1 MSKFLSNFEVVKFSV
16 VIFCVK
22 KYCFILHQKLVTFC
36 VKTLLHFGSIV
47 VTSRVNVTLCVIGCY
62 ILR

>member
-1 MSKFLSNFEVVKFSV
+1 MSKFLSNFKVVKFSV
-16 VIFCVK
+16 VTFCAE

-36 VKTLLHFGSIV
+36 VKKLLHFGSIV
-47 VTSRVNVTLCVIGCY
+47 VKSRVNVTLCVKGCY